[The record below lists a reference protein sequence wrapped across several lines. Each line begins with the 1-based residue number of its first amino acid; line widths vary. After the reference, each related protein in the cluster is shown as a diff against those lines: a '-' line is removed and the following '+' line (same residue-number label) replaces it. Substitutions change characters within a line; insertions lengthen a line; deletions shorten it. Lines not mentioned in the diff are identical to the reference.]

1 MSRVWRIHFKRLQ
14 ARGSG
19 GRKLKLEAFPIVP
32 VSGDETLNQGSAGKA
47 GGADFLLSP
56 SSIECISFFP
66 FCLSFSLQPLK
77 SPKLSEVII

>member
-1 MSRVWRIHFKRLQ
+1 MWRIHFKRLQ

-19 GRKLKLEAFPIVP
+19 GRKLKLEAFAIVP

-56 SSIECISFFP
+56 SSIECISSFP
-66 FCLSFSLQPLK
+66 FVCPSAYSHSSLPSFQK
-77 SPKLSEVII
+77 S